1 MFFFL
6 QTEPNPIIHFIANYW
21 WVLVLL
27 FIIFSGLFTINQGY
41 IGVITMFG
49 KYQRVVRPG
58 LNIKIPILEQ
68 LYKRISIQNRSVEL
82 EFQAVTQDQANV
94 YFKSM
99 LLYAVQNADEETI
112 KKVAFKFIADRDLMQ
127 ALVRTIE
134 GNIRSFVAT
143 KKQAEVLALRKEIVE
158 YVKVEIDHT
167 LEEWGY
173 HLLDLQINDITFDKA
188 IIDSMSKVV
197 ASNNLKAAAENE
209 GQALLITKTKGAEAE
224 GNAIKIAAEAEREAA
239 RLRGQGVALFRQE
252 VAKGMTEAAE
262 QMKQANLDT
271 NVILFSM
278 WTEAIKNFAELG
290 KGNVIFLDGSSD
302 GMEKTMKQ
310 IQALMVKPAGTPD
323 HRMINNQ

>member
-6 QTEPNPIIHFIANYW
+6 QTEPNTIVHFVANYW
-21 WVLVLL
+21 WLLVLL
-27 FIIFSGLFTINQGY
+27 FIIFSGMFTINQGY

-49 KYQRVVRPG
+49 RYQRIVRPG
-58 LNIKIPILEQ
+58 LRIKIPIIEQ
-68 LYKRISIQNRSVEL
+68 LYKKISIQNRSVEL

-112 KKVAFKFIADRDLMQ
+112 KKVAFKFFADRDLMQ
-127 ALVRTIE
+127 ALIRTIE

-173 HLLDLQINDITFDKA
+173 HLMDLQINDITFDKA
-188 IIDSMSKVV
+188 IMDSMSKVV

-252 VAKGMTEAAE
+252 VARGMTEAAE

-278 WTEAIKNFAELG
+278 WTEAIKNFAEYG
-290 KGNVIFLDGSSD
+290 RGNVIFLDGSAD

-310 IQALMVKPAGTPD
+310 IQALMVKQAGA
-323 HRMINNQ
+323 

>member
-1 MFFFL
+1 MEFL
-6 QTEPNPIIHFIANYW
+6 QNYW
-21 WVLVLL
+21 WLILLL
-27 FIIFSGLFTINQGY
+27 FILFSGLFTINQGY
-41 IGVITMFG
+41 IGVVTMFG

-68 LYKRISIQNRSVEL
+68 VYKKVSIQNRSVEM

-99 LLYAVQNADEETI
+99 LLYAVQNADEETV
-112 KKVAFKFIADRDLMQ
+112 KKVAFKFISDRDLMQ

-143 KKQAEVLALRKEIVE
+143 KRQAEVLALRKEIVE
-158 YVKVEIDHT
+158 YVKVEIDLT
-167 LEEWGY
+167 LEGWGY
-173 HLLDLQINDITFDKA
+173 HLMDLQINDITFDKV
-188 IIDSMSKVV
+188 IMDSMSKVV

-252 VAKGMTEAAE
+252 VARGMTEAAE
-262 QMKQANLDT
+262 QMKRL
-271 NVILFSM
+271 LPC
-278 WTEAIKNFAELG
+278 K
-290 KGNVIFLDGSSD
+290 
-302 GMEKTMKQ
+302 
-310 IQALMVKPAGTPD
+310 
-323 HRMINNQ
+323 